1 MIRAHSDTAGQPGD
15 IGADALNS
23 AALAAISRLTS
34 SISPMAPLLATL
46 DWLGHLAMAPGRQ
59 AELGLLAMRQASELA
74 RQALRIPGMSE
85 MEKAI
90 GAGHG
95 QAGGNAGAETSR
107 STSPRPRDQRF
118 ADTSWHNW
126 PFDLIHQGYLMQEN
140 WWREAAR
147 NVPGVSSH
155 NAALVAFGLQQT
167 MEMLSP
173 LNHPLTNP
181 RVLQKTLESRGENLI
196 RGFGNWA
203 QDHQLRAHGKPP
215 AGSDQFVVGRDLAL
229 TPGKVVMRN
238 RLVELIQYSPSTDQV
253 HPEPIL
259 IVPAWIMKYYIL
271 DLTPPQSLIRY
282 LVEQGHSVFCI
293 SWKNPGP
300 AEGDLGMDDYIRMGI
315 MESIDA
321 ISAIAPQR
329 AVHAAGYCLGGTL
342 LAIAAAAMARHDDTR
357 LASMTLFTAQTDFTE
372 PGELSLFIDD
382 SQITMLE
389 AQMREQGV
397 LEGGQMLGAF
407 TLLKSNAL
415 LWGRMVDEYLLG
427 ERHPMLALMSWNAD
441 STCMPHRMHSEY
453 LRRLFLHN
461 DLAENRYLVN
471 GQAVSLRDVSVPI
484 FCVATTTDH
493 VAPWNSVYKLQGLT
507 QTEITFVLTTGGHNV
522 GIVNEPGNPRRQ
534 YQMRTRPENGRHVPF
549 QDWAAGAQTHS
560 GSWWPAWLGWLQ
572 ERSGAPTAPPAL
584 GAPEAGFAVL
594 GDAPGTYVFERSGK
608 IGAQHNAQG
617 HPHVS

>member
-1 MIRAHSDTAGQPGD
+1 MTHAHPDSGGQALGAED

-23 AALAAISRLTS
+23 ASLAAIGRLTS

-59 AELGLLAMRQASELA
+59 AELGLLAMRQASDFA
-74 RQALRIPGMSE
+74 RQALRVPELGE
-85 MEKAI
+85 D
-90 GAGHG
+90 G
-95 QAGGNAGAETSR
+95 QSPR
-107 STSPRPRDQRF
+107 STATRPPDQRF
-118 ADTSWHNW
+118 AESTWQNW
-126 PFDLIHQGYLMQEN
+126 PFDLIHRGYLMQEA

-147 NVPGVSSH
+147 NVPGVSPH

-181 RVLQKTLESRGENLI
+181 KVLHKTLESRGQNLI
-196 RGFGNWA
+196 RGFGNWVE
-203 QDHQLRAHGKPP
+203 DHQRRASGEPP
-215 AGSDQFVVGRDLAL
+215 AGSDQFRVGHDLAL

-238 RLVELIQYSPSTDQV
+238 RLVELIQYSPATDQV
-253 HPEPIL
+253 HPEPVL

-271 DLTPPQSLIRY
+271 DLTPEQSLIRY
-282 LVEQGHSVFCI
+282 LVEQGRTVFCI
-293 SWKNPGP
+293 SWRNPGP
-300 AEGDLGMDDYIRMGI
+300 QERDLGMDDYIDMGI
-315 MESIDA
+315 NASIDA
-321 ISAIAPQR
+321 VSAIVPDR
-329 AVHAAGYCLGGTL
+329 PIHAAGYCLGGTL
-342 LAIAAAAMARHDDTR
+342 LAIAAAAMAKAQDKR
-357 LASMTLFTAQTDFTE
+357 LGSITLFTAQTDFTE

-415 LWGRMVDEYLLG
+415 LWGRMIDEYLLG
-427 ERHPMLALMSWNAD
+427 ERRPMLALMSWNAD
-441 STCMPHRMHSEY
+441 STCMPQRMHSEY
-453 LRRLFLHN
+453 LRRLFLRN

-471 GQAVSLRDVSVPI
+471 GHVVSLRDVSVPI

-507 QTEITFVLTTGGHNV
+507 NAEITFVLTTGGHNV

-534 YQMRTRPENGRHVPF
+534 YQVRVRPENGPHVPL
-549 QDWAAGAQTHS
+549 QDWAAGAQTHV
-560 GSWWPAWLGWLQ
+560 GSWWPEWLEWLKV
-572 ERSGAPTAPPAL
+572 RSGALTAPPSL
-584 GAPEAGFAVL
+584 GAPDVGFAAL
-594 GDAPGTYVFERSGK
+594 DDAPGTYVFERSGK

>member
-1 MIRAHSDTAGQPGD
+1 MRMSPSDPHDSGEPRADRGD

-34 SISPMAPLLATL
+34 SISPMTPLLATL

-59 AELGLLAMRQASELA
+59 AELGLLAMQQASELA
-74 RQALRIPGMSE
+74 RQALRLPAPHADTDASH
-85 MEKAI
+85 A
-90 GAGHG
+90 
-95 QAGGNAGAETSR
+95 S
-107 STSPRPRDQRF
+107 SPRPRDQRF
-118 ADTSWHNW
+118 ADSSWQSW
-126 PFDLIHQGYLMQEN
+126 PFDLIHQGYLMQES

-155 NAALVAFGLQQT
+155 HAALVAFGLQQV

-181 RVLQKTLESRGENLI
+181 KVLQKTLESHGENLI
-196 RGFGNWA
+196 RGFGHWA
-203 QDHQLRAHGKPP
+203 EDHRLRSNGEPP

-238 RLVELIQYSPSTDQV
+238 RLVELIQYSPATDQV
-253 HPEPIL
+253 HPEPVL

-271 DLTPPQSLIRY
+271 DLTPAQSLIRY
-282 LVEQGHSVFCI
+282 LVEQGRTVFCI

-300 AEGDLGMDDYIRMGI
+300 AEADLGMDDYIEMGI
-315 MESIDA
+315 MASIDA
-321 ISAIAPQR
+321 VSAIVPDR
-329 AVHAAGYCLGGTL
+329 SIHAAGYCLGGTL
-342 LAIAAAAMARHDDTR
+342 LAIAAAAMARDQDRR
-357 LASMTLFTAQTDFTE
+357 LGSMTLFTAQTDFTE

-415 LWGRMVDEYLLG
+415 LWGRMVDEYLMG
-427 ERHPMLALMSWNAD
+427 ERRPMLALMSWNAD
-441 STCMPHRMHSEY
+441 STSMPQRMHSEY
-453 LRRLFLHN
+453 LRRLFLQN

-471 GQAVSLRDVSVPI
+471 GRTVSLRDVSIPI

-493 VAPWNSVYKLQGLT
+493 VAPWHSVYKLQGLAPS
-507 QTEITFVLTTGGHNV
+507 EITFVLTTGGHNV
-522 GIVNEPGNPRRQ
+522 GIVNEPGKPRRQ
-534 YQMRTRPENGRHVPF
+534 YQLRMRPANGRYVPI

-560 GSWWPAWLGWLQ
+560 GSWWPAWLAWLQ
-572 ERSGAPTAPPAL
+572 ERSGAPVAPPSP
-584 GAPEAGFAVL
+584 GAPDAGLDIL

-608 IGAQHNAQG
+608 IGAHNNAQG